1 MRILADESVQRAS
14 VEALRAGGHDVA
26 WVLSDAPGTRDEAVL
41 ARAGVEQRT
50 VVVADKDF
58 GDLVF
63 EQRLPAPYG
72 VILLRA
78 KGSAEARARVLVNA
92 VATRDDWAGLF
103 VVVENDRTRIR
114 RVPSADDEPC

>member
-14 VEALRAGGHDVA
+14 VEALRASGHDVV
-26 WVLSDAPGTRDEAVL
+26 WVLSDAPGISDEVVL

-63 EQRLPAPYG
+63 DRRLPAPHG

-78 KGSAEARARVLVNA
+78 KGTAEARAMVLVNA
-92 VATRDDWAGLF
+92 VATRDSWAGLF
-103 VVVENDRTRIR
+103 AVVENDRTRIR
-114 RVPSADDEPC
+114 RVPSADDVPC